1 MIMYIFLLAIL
12 YLLLIIFIEL
22 GIKKNKHRVEH
33 SIQIT
38 PNPNSS
44 FFLSILIPFHNEIDS
59 LKETFESLK
68 NQILDVKDYQV
79 IWINDRSNDGG
90 DEYIRGRLGETV
102 NHLLVDIAE
111 KKIIKS
117 SGKRN
122 ALKKGIAKS
131 TGNILIFSDADCS
144 YSVNWLSNIIQLF
157 KTGDIDIYGGP
168 VEKKSSGLLGLMLKW
183 EQFLNNKIAE
193 SFYGYKS
200 PVLTFG
206 ANWGIKKEL
215 FNAFNGYKGTDK
227 NLSGDDDLMVQKL
240 SRHKKKVIWHSENIV
255 DTKGPPNWSSLWR
268 QKRRHLSA
276 GKSYNLVGS
285 LFFAYLNLINLAFII
300 ALFFSKWAFLLLL
313 LKLIADLIWLN
324 KNNNLGKIKNSIME
338 VIAFN
343 LYFMIINW
351 IIGIISFVYPAK
363 RW

>member
-1 MIMYIFLLAIL
+1 MYLFSLGILYGLLIFL
-12 YLLLIIFIEL
+12 IEF
-22 GIKKNKHRVEH
+22 GIKKNRHRVKY
-33 SIQIT
+33 SKQIT
-38 PNPNSS
+38 PKQNSS
-44 FFLSILIPFHNEIDS
+44 TFLSILIPFHNEIDS

-68 NQILDVKDYQV
+68 NQTLDAKDFQV

-90 DEYIRGRLGETV
+90 DEYLKVRLGETG
-102 NHLLVDIAE
+102 NHLLVDIDE
-111 KKIIKS
+111 KNIVKS

-122 ALKKGIAKS
+122 ALKKGIEKS
-131 TGNILIFSDADCS
+131 AGNILIFSDADCS
-144 YSVNWLSNIIQLF
+144 YPEYWLKNILQLF

-168 VEKKSSGLLGLMLKW
+168 VEKKTSGLVGIMLKW

-193 SFYGYKS
+193 SFYGFKS

-215 FNAFNGYKGTDK
+215 FNTFNGYKGTEK
-227 NLSGDDDLMVQKL
+227 TLSGDDDLLVQKL
-240 SRHKKKVIWHSENIV
+240 SRHKKKAIWHKGNTVE
-255 DTKGPPNWSSLWR
+255 TKGPPNWRSLWR

-300 ALFFSKWAFLLLL
+300 VLFFSKWAFLLLFF
-313 LKLIADLIWLN
+313 KFITDSIWLN
-324 KNNNLGKIKNSIME
+324 KKNNLGNIKNCIWE
-338 VIAFN
+338 VIIFD
-343 LYFMIINW
+343 LYFVFINW